1 MLRRSSDEVSDEIE
15 SAKRMIENTI
25 KTRPL
30 RLLILGGGAIVTECH
45 LPALK
50 ALGWQTSCAVVEPFE
65 RNVHEVRRRYPD
77 VKVLE
82 MAYENVIT
90 GDISASYDA
99 VLVALPNSLH
109 FDACLRALNA
119 GLPVL
124 CEKPL
129 ATTAAQCH
137 ELDEASKRTGKPV
150 YVGMVRR
157 YLPSLTALRDAL
169 ASGMIGD
176 VTSIELE
183 DGWAFMW
190 PSDTDTVFRK
200 DQGGVLLGMGV
211 HFLDCLEWLFG
222 RLKPLDYHDDAM
234 GGVEVNC
241 DFRLQTQADQPVAL
255 RISWTHAL
263 KNALRVTGTRGVLEM
278 RKADVTA
285 AHWISSDGQIQ
296 AEVKPQTAFASGDW
310 QLTFESC
317 FVEQFWLLERAL
329 RGVEGASQSLVT
341 ASQAA
346 HAQELI
352 EWAYQKPRVGST
364 VSNNRPSLPTAPV
377 VVTGG
382 TGFVGGHLIERLTEL
397 GMTEIVVPVRS
408 FRSAANAARY
418 PVSLRRYDLL
428 DLESCRK
435 VVRGARHV
443 FHLAYGTGGAETAKI
458 TVEGTRN
465 MLLACEA
472 EGVESV
478 VVFSTGSVWG
488 AHDGEVDETSPMRP
502 ALADY
507 GESKAQM
514 HTETLAY
521 ARAQKRLRVSLIAPG
536 AVYGPRGGLFCATAC
551 EMAKAGTF
559 AWFDGGKGTCN
570 YVHVSNLVDAAI
582 LAASKPEAHAQDFL
596 IVDGQTTWREFFTP
610 MVQPWLERIHEV
622 DTNLPVPVAAKRRST
637 LISVAK
643 AGLMSPRLMAEISA
657 HPLLGWLKD
666 QFTRRFPA
674 SHQRVQAM
682 RPSVEYI
689 LKPVADRPQPG
700 AWLADI
706 FGVAGPCLISAKASK
721 LLGWKPRVTLEE
733 GQTGCVEWLRE
744 TSRLPQG
751 EEN

>member
-1 MLRRSSDEVSDEIE
+1 M
-15 SAKRMIENTI
+15 M
-25 KTRPL
+25 

-45 LPALK
+45 LPALRV
-50 ALGWQTSCAVVEPFE
+50 LGWLSGCTVVEPFE
-65 RNVHEVRRRYPD
+65 KNAAEVRRRFPE
-77 VKVLE
+77 VRVLS
-82 MAYENVIT
+82 AGYEEALGGALVT
-90 GDISASYDA
+90 DHDA
-99 VLVALPNSLH
+99 VLIALPNSLH
-109 FDACLRALNA
+109 FDASQRALKA

-129 ATTAAQCH
+129 AMTSAQCR
-137 ELDEASKRTGKPV
+137 ELDETSKRCGKPV
-150 YVGMVRR
+150 FVGMVRR
-157 YLPSLTALRDAL
+157 YLPSLTALRQGL
-169 ASGMIGD
+169 AAGMVGEIQ
-176 VTSIELE
+176 SIELE
-183 DGWAFMW
+183 DGGVFLW

-222 RLKPLDYHDDAM
+222 QLQPCGYHDDAM

-241 DFRLQTQADQPVAL
+241 DYRLQTQEGQPVAL

-278 RKADVTA
+278 RKSDVTA

-296 AEVKPQTAFASGDW
+296 AEVKPQQAFASGDW
-310 QLTFESC
+310 QLTFDAC
-317 FVEQFWLLERAL
+317 FVEQFWLFDRAL
-329 RGVEGASQSLVT
+329 RGVGGASQSLVT

-352 EWAYQKPRVGST
+352 EWAYQKPKAIVVGSHA
-364 VSNNRPSLPTAPV
+364 RPQLPAAPV

-443 FHLAYGTGGAETAKI
+443 FHLAYGTGGVETARI
-458 TVEGTRN
+458 TVDGTRN

-488 AHDGEVDETSPMRP
+488 AHDCDVNESSPMRP

-514 HTETLAY
+514 HTETLAF
-521 ARAQKRLRVSLIAPG
+521 ARAQKKMRVSLIAPG

-551 EMAKAGTF
+551 EMARAGTF

-582 LAASKPEAHAQDFL
+582 LAASRAEAHAQDFL

-610 MVQPWLERIHEV
+610 MVLPWLGQIHEV
-622 DTNLPVPVAAKRRST
+622 DTKAPAAQVAQRRST
-637 LISVAK
+637 LGSVAK
-643 AGLMSPRLMAEISA
+643 AVLMSPGLMAEISA
-657 HPLLGWLKD
+657 HPLLGWLKE
-666 QFTRRFPA
+666 QFTRLFPQ

-689 LKPVADRPQPG
+689 LKPTAARPQPA
-700 AWLADI
+700 AWMADI
-706 FGVAGPCLISAKASK
+706 FGVSGPRLSSAKAGQQ
-721 LLGWKPRVTLEE
+721 LGWKPLVSLTD
-733 GQTGCVEWLRE
+733 GQAGCVEWLSE
-744 TSRLPQG
+744 TQRLPVTEGIQSPS
-751 EEN
+751 